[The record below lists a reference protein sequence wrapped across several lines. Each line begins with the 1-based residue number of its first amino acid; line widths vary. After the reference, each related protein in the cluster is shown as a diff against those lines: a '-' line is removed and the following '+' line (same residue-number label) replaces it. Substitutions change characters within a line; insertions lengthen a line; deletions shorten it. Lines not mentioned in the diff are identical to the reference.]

1 MGILD
6 DNINDLTNECK
17 IYAKLGLFAV
27 RERAKS
33 LGRNFEE
40 IMNINTDVQSLRLSA
55 FLVGY
60 VGKVVHNSTIPDMIG
75 WWKGAK
81 IDTANRAIQEVMT
94 ENGYKACN
102 LEILYE
108 KFHKNHTLLSNTT
121 KDDISFHQGGVI
133 AANLSLKVDIPN
145 FEYNLTIFLDTLEA
159 SDGHYAGGVSY
170 KNGVHGNFLSNSNSQ
185 PKLKKTLE
193 NTKSSIQNDNINDE
207 EFYLTATKEA
217 EGKERNEALWAK
229 CMTISEGDEKKAKYC
244 YINKRVEVLKNK
256 FISEINKQKLELKQE
271 EQDRENEAADKTFAE
286 IVQKERNFQK
296 IRKQEYLKLLK
307 PYPDDKSSNIEQEL
321 ATENYFPLMR
331 NSNTKL
337 ILIKRF
343 KENVSAIMDSQ

>member
-1 MGILD
+1 MFEIS
-6 DNINDLTNECK
+6 NNEVGENLSQGAK
-17 IYAKLGLFAV
+17 IRVIGVGGGGCNAVNTMIRSGLSGVEYIVA
-27 RERAKS
+27 
-33 LGRNFEE
+33 
-40 IMNINTDVQSLRLSA
+40 NTDVQSLRLSA

-207 EFYLTATKEA
+207 E
-217 EGKERNEALWAK
+217 
-229 CMTISEGDEKKAKYC
+229 
-244 YINKRVEVLKNK
+244 
-256 FISEINKQKLELKQE
+256 Q
-271 EQDRENEAADKTFAE
+271 
-286 IVQKERNFQK
+286 
-296 IRKQEYLKLLK
+296 
-307 PYPDDKSSNIEQEL
+307 
-321 ATENYFPLMR
+321 
-331 NSNTKL
+331 
-337 ILIKRF
+337 
-343 KENVSAIMDSQ
+343 